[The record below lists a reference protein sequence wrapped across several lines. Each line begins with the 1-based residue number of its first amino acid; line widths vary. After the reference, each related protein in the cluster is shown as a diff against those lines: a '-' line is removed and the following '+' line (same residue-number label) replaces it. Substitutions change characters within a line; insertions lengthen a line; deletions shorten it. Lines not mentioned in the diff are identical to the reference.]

1 MRMLRPIAL
10 LLLATAC
17 GGDAPAPDADG
28 EAAAAADAAANAPAM
43 PTEPHVMAI
52 DIGIAVDDSGR
63 IMGAGVEAFPD
74 PAPLYVSIR
83 TQATPAGTPLSARL
97 LAGTRTVDSVGSTA
111 AAPEAS
117 GVGRTTLQLAKAA
130 DLAPGEYRVE
140 VFLDGV
146 SVGIREF
153 RFNAA
158 P

>member
-1 MRMLRPIAL
+1 MRMIRPVAL

-17 GGDAPAPDADG
+17 GGDAPAPDA
-28 EAAAAADAAANAPAM
+28 EAAADAAAATTALPM

-63 IMGAGVEAFPD
+63 IMGAGVEAFPA
-74 PAPLYVSIR
+74 PAPLFVSIR
-83 TQATPAGTPLSARL
+83 TQATPEGTPLAARL
-97 LAGTRTVDSVGSTA
+97 LADARTVDSVGGTA
-111 AAPEAS
+111 ATAEAS

-130 DLAPGEYRVE
+130 NLAPGEYRVE

-153 RFNAA
+153 RFNA

>member
-1 MRMLRPIAL
+1 MRLLRPVAL

-17 GGDAPAPDADG
+17 GGDAPD
-28 EAAAAADAAANAPAM
+28 ADAATEPMAAAEASTALPM

-63 IMGAGVEAFPD
+63 IMGAGVEAFPA

-83 TQATPAGTPLSARL
+83 TQATPEGTPLAARL
-97 LAGTRTVDSVGSTA
+97 VSGTRTVDSTSGTA
-111 AAPEAS
+111 SAAEAS

-130 DLAPGEYRVE
+130 TLAPGEYRVE
-140 VFLDGV
+140 VYLDGV

-153 RFNAA
+153 RFNA

>member
-1 MRMLRPIAL
+1 MRLLRPIAL

-17 GGDAPAPDADG
+17 GGDAPDTDA
-28 EAAAAADAAANAPAM
+28 ETEAEPTAAAEATTALPM

-63 IMGAGVEAFPD
+63 IMGAGVEAFPA
-74 PAPLYVSIR
+74 PAPLFVSIR
-83 TQATPAGTPLSARL
+83 TQATPAGMPLAARL
-97 LAGTRTVDSVGSTA
+97 VSGTRTVDSTSGVA

-117 GVGRTTLQLAKAA
+117 GIGRTTLTLAKAA
-130 DLAPGEYRVE
+130 GLAPGEYRVE
-140 VFLDGV
+140 VFLDGA

-153 RFNAA
+153 RFNA

>member
-1 MRMLRPIAL
+1 MHMLRPIAL

-17 GGDAPAPDADG
+17 GGDAPAPDADA
-28 EAAAAADAAANAPAM
+28 EAAATDAAEAPAM

-83 TQATPAGTPLSARL
+83 TQATPVGTPLSARL

>member
-1 MRMLRPIAL
+1 MHMLRPIAL

-17 GGDAPAPDADG
+17 GGDAPAPEADA
-28 EAAAAADAAANAPAM
+28 EAYAAAADAANTLPM

-52 DIGIAVDDSGR
+52 DLAIAVDDSGR
-63 IMGAGVEAFPD
+63 IMGAGVEAFPA
-74 PAPLYVSIR
+74 PAPLFVSIR
-83 TQATPAGTPLSARL
+83 TQATPEGTPLSARL
-97 LAGTRTVDSVGSTA
+97 LASTRTVDSVGMAST
-111 AAPEAS
+111 APEAS
-117 GVGRTTLQLAKAA
+117 GVGRTTLRLPKAA

-153 RFNAA
+153 RFNA

>member
-1 MRMLRPIAL
+1 MRILRPFAL

-17 GGDAPAPDADG
+17 AGDAPEADVDA
-28 EAAAAADAAANAPAM
+28 ESTAAAEASNALPM

-63 IMGAGVEAFPD
+63 IMGAGVEAFPA
-74 PAPLYVSIR
+74 PAPLFVSIR
-83 TQATPAGTPLSARL
+83 TQATPDGTPLSARL
-97 LAGTRTVDSVGSTA
+97 LAGTRTVDSIGGTATA
-111 AAPEAS
+111 AEAN

-153 RFNAA
+153 RFNA